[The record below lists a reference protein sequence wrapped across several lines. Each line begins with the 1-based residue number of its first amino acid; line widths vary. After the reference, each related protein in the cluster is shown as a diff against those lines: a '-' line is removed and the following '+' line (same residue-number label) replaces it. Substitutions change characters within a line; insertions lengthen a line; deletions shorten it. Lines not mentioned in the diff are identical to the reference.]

1 MTPYLSEWHSASRK
15 HSSPTE
21 SFVLCNFP
29 IAPLVSLVCF
39 NSPTERLGS
48 RKTWVVVVL
57 FETVI
62 TFFYDPTGFV
72 LGFRYFVA
80 RSLNHL
86 LPKKHLNPAGSVI
99 CFLHDPRT
107 QFNVSVLLL

>member
-62 TFFYDPTGFV
+62 TFFFMTPWGLYLVT
-72 LGFRYFVA
+72 
-80 RSLNHL
+80 
-86 LPKKHLNPAGSVI
+86 VI
-99 CFLHDPRT
+99 
-107 QFNVSVLLL
+107 LLLAV